1 METTLQSN
9 RTTLKTAGK
18 YCTEDIVVAASL
30 QDKTVTPTA
39 STQIISADANHVG
52 LGTVTVNAVP
62 TETKTVTAGTSAT
75 TVTPTS
81 GKFLTSVTVNP
92 TPSIAKT
99 ATPTK
104 TSQTISPDSG
114 KLLSGVTVNPIPD
127 EYIIPSGT
135 KDITANGTAD
145 VTSFAAVNVAVPAPD
160 MSDATA
166 TAGKILLGATAYTG
180 AGKITGTIPT
190 YGGLIRPDDPI
201 MPLKGDII
209 TMDSRQYRVLKTD
222 GNVAEVLCMYD
233 GTKTIAF
240 DGTPSYSN
248 IYEDNNI
255 DIYCNNTFYNSLSS
269 IIQSAIVD
277 KTFAQD
283 GWKIGTSSSAIASYN
298 GKYGDYSKYVL
309 SLMNKTQGSSI
320 TRHCYCL
327 SIQDIIDYLGTT
339 TMMTTSDTTLTDINI
354 WKMFWNA
361 TSISSDKPIWL
372 CSART
377 GDSSYAFCVS
387 TNGSLKDDIVYIS
400 YVVRP
405 AFQIDLSKVDW
416 IK

>member
-1 METTLQSN
+1 MEITLQSN
-9 RTTLKTAGK
+9 RTILNTAGK
-18 YCTEDIVVAASL
+18 YCAEDIVVSASL

-39 STQIISADANHVG
+39 STQTISADANHVG

-145 VTSFAAVNVAVPAPD
+145 VTSFATVNVAVPGPD

-166 TAGKILLGATAYTG
+166 TTGKILLGATAYTG

-209 TMDSRQYRVLKTD
+209 TMDSRQYRVLKTN
-222 GNVAEVLCMYD
+222 GTVAEVLCMYD
-233 GTKTIAF
+233 ASSSLKF
-240 DGTPSYSN
+240 DTDYN
-248 IYEDNNI
+248 NFTNTYEGKNI
-255 DIYCNNTFYNSLSS
+255 DTYCNDTFYGGLSATM
-269 IIQSAIVD
+269 QSAIVD
-277 KTFAQD
+277 KTFTQD
-283 GWKIGTSSSAIASYN
+283 SWQWNGGSSAIANYN
-298 GKYGDYSKYVL
+298 AKYGSSTYVL
-309 SLMNKTQGSSI
+309 SLMNETYGSTI

-327 SIQDIIDYLGTT
+327 SCQDVIDYLEVSES
-339 TMMTTSDTTLTDINI
+339 MTIDNTTLTDVNI
-354 WKMFWNA
+354 WQMFWNQSTSVS
-361 TSISSDKPIWL
+361 TSIWLRSANFTNSSFTFAVDKL
-372 CSART
+372 GNLS
-377 GDSSYAFCVS
+377 S
-387 TNGSLKDDIVYIS
+387 TNANARKLA
-400 YVVRP
+400 RP